1 MNVIVA
7 GQRIVTRAELIEAA
21 LGFDADP
28 TEALEFDSAVGQ
40 DALRDIV
47 AVLEAESEADTDVD
61 AEDLAYYRSLLGAR
75 VLAFPRRSALGFE
88 RGAA

>member
-28 TEALEFDSAVGQ
+28 VETLEFDSAAGQ

-47 AVLEAESEADTDVD
+47 AVLGAEADTDLD

>member
-7 GQRIVTRAELIEAA
+7 GQRIVTTAELIEAA

-28 TEALEFDSAVGQ
+28 VEPLEFDSAAGQ
-40 DALRDIV
+40 DALRDII
-47 AVLEAESEADTDVD
+47 AVLEAEDATEIDTEDV
-61 AEDLAYYRSLLGAR
+61 AHYRGLLGAR

>member
-21 LGFDADP
+21 LGLDADP
-28 TEALEFDSAVGQ
+28 AVPLEFDSAAGQ

-47 AVLEAESEADTDVD
+47 TALETEAATDVD
-61 AEDLAYYRSLLGAR
+61 AEDLAHYRSLLGAR
-75 VLAFPRRSALGFE
+75 VLSFPRRSALGFE

>member
-7 GQRIVTRAELIEAA
+7 GQRIVTQAELIEAA

-28 TEALEFDSAVGQ
+28 AEVLEFDSAAGQ

-47 AVLEAESEADTDVD
+47 GVLESEAASAVD
-61 AEDLAYYRSLLGAR
+61 AEDIAHYRGLLGAR
-75 VLAFPRRSALGFE
+75 VLAFPRRSALGIE

>member
-21 LGFDADP
+21 IGFDTDP
-28 TEALEFDSAVGQ
+28 AETPEFDSAAGQ

-47 AVLEAESEADTDVD
+47 AVLETEAETELD
-61 AEDLAYYRSLLGAR
+61 AENIAYYRSLLGAR
-75 VLAFPRRSALGFE
+75 VLAFPRLSGLGIE

>member
-7 GQRIVTRAELIEAA
+7 GQRIVTGTEL
-21 LGFDADP
+21 
-28 TEALEFDSAVGQ
+28 TEAGMGCVLEPVEFDSAVGQ

-47 AVLEAESEADTDVD
+47 GALEEAADTDVD

-75 VLAFPRRSALGFE
+75 VLSFPRRSAQRFE

>member
-1 MNVIVA
+1 MYVIVA
-7 GQRIVTRAELIEAA
+7 GQRIVTGTELIEAA
-21 LGFDADP
+21 MGFELEP
-28 TEALEFDSAVGQ
+28 IEFDSAAGQ

-47 AVLEAESEADTDVD
+47 GVLEAEAASEVD

-75 VLAFPRRSALGFE
+75 VLSFPRRCASRFE

>member
-7 GQRIVTRAELIEAA
+7 GQRIVTQAELIEAA

-28 TEALEFDSAVGQ
+28 AEVLEFDSAAGQ
-40 DALRDIV
+40 DALRDVV
-47 AVLEAESEADTDVD
+47 AVLEAEAASEVD
-61 AEDLAYYRSLLGAR
+61 AEDIAHYRSLLGAR
-75 VLAFPRRSALGFE
+75 VLSFPRRSALGIE

>member
-7 GQRIVTRAELIEAA
+7 GQRIVTRTELIEAA
-21 LGFDADP
+21 LGFDADSVDL
-28 TEALEFDSAVGQ
+28 LEFDSAAGQ

-47 AVLEAESEADTDVD
+47 GALEAEAVTEVD
-61 AEDLAYYRSLLGAR
+61 AEDVAHYRSLLGAR
-75 VLAFPRRSALGFE
+75 VLAFPRRSAIGIE

>member
-7 GQRIVTRAELIEAA
+7 GQRIVTQTELIEAA

-28 TEALEFDSAVGQ
+28 VETPEFDSAAGQ

-47 AVLEAESEADTDVD
+47 DVLEASADTDVD
-61 AEDLAYYRSLLGAR
+61 AEDIAYYRSLLGAR
-75 VLAFPRRSALGFE
+75 VLAFPRRSTLGFE

>member
-21 LGFDADP
+21 LGFTADP
-28 TEALEFDSAVGQ
+28 AEAPEFDSAAGQ

-47 AVLEAESEADTDVD
+47 DVLEAEAATDVD
-61 AEDLAYYRSLLGAR
+61 AEDLMYYRSLLGAR

>member
-7 GQRIVTRAELIEAA
+7 GQRIVTEAELVEAA
-21 LGFDADP
+21 LGFDVELP
-28 TEALEFDSAVGQ
+28 KFDSAAGQ

-47 AVLEAESEADTDVD
+47 DVLATEAEDDVD
-61 AEDLAYYRSLLGAR
+61 AANVAYYGGKLGAR
-75 VLAFPRRSALGFE
+75 VLTFPHRSGARFE

>member
-7 GQRIVTRAELIEAA
+7 GQRIVTQTELIEAA

-28 TEALEFDSAVGQ
+28 VAPLEFDSAAGQ

-47 AVLEAESEADTDVD
+47 GVLEAEAVTGVDV
-61 AEDLAYYRSLLGAR
+61 EDVAHYRGLLGAR
-75 VLAFPRRSALGFE
+75 VLAFPRSFALGFE
-88 RGAA
+88 RGVA

>member
-28 TEALEFDSAVGQ
+28 VEPLEFDSAAGQ

-47 AVLEAESEADTDVD
+47 GVLETEAVTDVD
-61 AEDLAYYRSLLGAR
+61 AEDIEYYRGLLGAR
-75 VLAFPRRSALGFE
+75 VLTFPRRSALGFE

>member
-21 LGFDADP
+21 LGLDADP
-28 TEALEFDSAVGQ
+28 VEVLEFDSAAGQ

-47 AVLEAESEADTDVD
+47 AVLVAEAATDVD
-61 AEDLAYYRSLLGAR
+61 TEDLAYYRSLLGAR
-75 VLAFPRRSALGFE
+75 VLTFPSRSGLGIE

>member
-28 TEALEFDSAVGQ
+28 VEALEFDSAAGQ

-47 AVLEAESEADTDVD
+47 AVLEAEADTELD

>member
-28 TEALEFDSAVGQ
+28 VEPLEFDSAAGQ
-40 DALRDIV
+40 DALRDLV
-47 AVLEAESEADTDVD
+47 ATLETEAVTEVD
-61 AEDLAYYRSLLGAR
+61 AEDLAHYRGLLGAR

>member
-21 LGFDADP
+21 LGFDTDP
-28 TEALEFDSAVGQ
+28 AEALEFDSAAGQ
-40 DALRDIV
+40 EALRDIV
-47 AVLEAESEADTDVD
+47 AVLEAEADTDVD

>member
-21 LGFDADP
+21 LGFDSDP
-28 TEALEFDSAVGQ
+28 AETLEFDSAAGQ

-47 AVLEAESEADTDVD
+47 AVLETEADTDID

>member
-7 GQRIVTRAELIEAA
+7 GQRIVTQTELIEAA

-28 TEALEFDSAVGQ
+28 VEPLEFDSAAGQ

-47 AVLEAESEADTDVD
+47 AALEPQAATDVD
-61 AEDLAYYRSLLGAR
+61 AEDLAHYRGLLGAQ
-75 VLAFPRRSALGFE
+75 VLAFPRRSSLGFG

>member
-7 GQRIVTRAELIEAA
+7 GQRIVTQTELIEAA

-28 TEALEFDSAVGQ
+28 VEALEFDSAAGQ

-47 AVLEAESEADTDVD
+47 AVLETEAATEVD
-61 AEDLAYYRSLLGAR
+61 AEDIAHYRGLLGAR

>member
-28 TEALEFDSAVGQ
+28 VGPMEFDSAAGQ

-47 AVLEAESEADTDVD
+47 AVLEAEAAGEVD
-61 AEDLAYYRSLLGAR
+61 AEDVAHYRGLLGAR
-75 VLAFPRRSALGFE
+75 VLAFPGRSFLGFGRSA
-88 RGAA
+88 A

>member
-28 TEALEFDSAVGQ
+28 AEMLEFDSAAGQ

-47 AVLEAESEADTDVD
+47 AVLEADSDTDVD

-75 VLAFPRRSALGFE
+75 VLAFPRCSALGFE

>member
-21 LGFDADP
+21 LGFDTDP
-28 TEALEFDSAVGQ
+28 AETLEFDSAAGQ

-47 AVLEAESEADTDVD
+47 AVLETEAATDVD

>member
-28 TEALEFDSAVGQ
+28 AETLEFDSAAGQ

-47 AVLEAESEADTDVD
+47 AVLEAEADTELD

>member
-28 TEALEFDSAVGQ
+28 AEALEFDSAAGQ

-47 AVLEAESEADTDVD
+47 AVLETEADTDVD

>member
-7 GQRIVTRAELIEAA
+7 GQRIVTQTELIEAA
-21 LGFDADP
+21 LGFDVDP
-28 TEALEFDSAVGQ
+28 VEPLEFDSAAGQ

-47 AVLEAESEADTDVD
+47 GVLETEATTHVD
-61 AEDLAYYRSLLGAR
+61 AEDVAHYRGLLGAR
-75 VLAFPRRSALGFE
+75 VLAFPRRTVFGFE

>member
-7 GQRIVTRAELIEAA
+7 GQRIVTQTELIEAA
-21 LGFDADP
+21 LGFDAEP
-28 TEALEFDSAVGQ
+28 GGALEFDSAAGQ

-47 AVLEAESEADTDVD
+47 TVLEAEAAGEVD
-61 AEDLAYYRSLLGAR
+61 AEDIVHYRGLLGAR
-75 VLAFPRRSALGFE
+75 VLAFPRGFGLGFE

>member
-21 LGFDADP
+21 LGFDTDP
-28 TEALEFDSAVGQ
+28 AETVEFDSAAGQ

-47 AVLEAESEADTDVD
+47 AVLAAEAATDID
-61 AEDLAYYRSLLGAR
+61 AQDLAYYRSLLGAQ
-75 VLAFPRRSALGFE
+75 VLAFPSRSALGIE

>member
-28 TEALEFDSAVGQ
+28 AEVLEFDSAAGQ
-40 DALRDIV
+40 DALRGIV
-47 AVLEAESEADTDVD
+47 SILEVEAAGEVD
-61 AEDLAYYRSLLGAR
+61 AEDLAHYRNLLGAR
-75 VLAFPRRSALGFE
+75 VLAFPRRSGLGIE

>member
-7 GQRIVTRAELIEAA
+7 GQRIVTRTELIEAA
-21 LGFDADP
+21 LGFDNDP
-28 TEALEFDSAVGQ
+28 VEPMEFDSAAGQ

-47 AVLEAESEADTDVD
+47 GTLEVEAATEVD
-61 AEDLAYYRSLLGAR
+61 AEDVEYYRGLLGAR

-88 RGAA
+88 RGVA